1 MKIIKRNGSSQNF
14 NPNKIYN
21 RIKDQAKGLSGINVD
36 EVFKKVMPTIQDGLT
51 TTQIDENIAFTLAD
65 MVIKHP
71 NYSVLGGRILMTRQ
85 AKILNTNPEPV
96 DLTYDF
102 FSAYT
107 FLQKYSLKND
117 KEQPIELPSM
127 MYRRV
132 ANYLGIDETEKELF
146 YEELSSKKINAS
158 TPIATNAGSVTRNS
172 LISCNLS
179 TNIGDDTNSILKTL
193 SNISLASR
201 EGEGIGLLLDNVR
214 SDESIVNSFKGKA
227 GGVVRY
233 ADMVQSH
240 MRFFKQG
247 SRSGSAALYLSVWHK
262 DILKFLELTLNTGD
276 EQNRTRDLFTA
287 VNLHDNFM
295 KALIAGDDWYVFCPN
310 DILKAGLT
318 PFQDLWG
325 VEFEAEYNKAVE
337 LGIGT
342 KVSPKVIWDAMLK
355 SQVDNGRPYVL
366 HKDNANRKNM
376 QKNIGTISQSNL
388 CVTGETLIL
397 TDEGYVSIKEKE
409 GEKVNVYN
417 GEEFSEVTIF
427 KTAESADIME
437 VQTDSGFS
445 LKCTP
450 EHEWYIQNTYLKS
463 SIKKVKTKELKPGD
477 NIIKF
482 NPPVIEG
489 SKDLKYAYTQGF
501 YCGDGCNPNDDR
513 DNTALIYLYG
523 EKQRLLPYIESRNKI
538 ASSGLNRQEIPNT
551 PAVMIEEKNNRTI
564 CKCPLDMNTDKFFVP
579 DASYTIESRLLWL
592 AGIFDSDGTLLKNV
606 ETKGKIAET
615 IQLSSTSLEFLQK
628 IQLMLQTLG
637 CQSKIKNLRKAGRYL
652 LPKNDG
658 SGELGLYQCKEAY
671 RLLINV
677 HYLYNLTNIGFKC
690 YRLQF
695 EGTKPNRDAS
705 RFVKIKSVTP
715 LEGKQ
720 STYCFTEPKRNM
732 GVFNGLLTGQCIEII
747 EVSKPNYT
755 PQCALLSINL
765 AEHDSLESIAKSTR
779 IGTRMLNRVI
789 DNNVWSDE
797 ASAAAGE
804 DQRALAIGV
813 AGMADFFAK
822 KKISFES
829 EEASIWNDLITRT
842 MYTNAAQESYEMA
855 LVEGCYPAW
864 EGSPYSEGTTYVDG
878 FVPEGVKVG
887 DPIPMRNSLLLGFM
901 PTACVSKSTPIK
913 TSKGVQTYQ
922 EVLEE
927 KGIDYEYI
935 ESNGLIGWYI
945 FNTPLEVFDKENNLQ
960 ESLKVY
966 YSGLRETLNIEFED
980 GFILNC
986 TSNHKLLVNRNQ
998 DQIFVQ
1004 AKDLKEGDDMLITTI
1019 KSITKGETIP
1029 VWDINVPQGE
1039 HYQLENGVISHN
1051 SSAILSGCF
1060 ESFQPPDSN
1069 MFSRKVGQGEFLI
1082 VNKYLVK
1089 ELEELGIWND
1099 EMVNA
1104 IIRNNGSVQ
1113 GIPMIPEDVQFRYK
1127 TVWEIPQKT
1136 LIDLAVIRNAYIDQS
1151 QSMNLYFADAK
1162 YGKISAALKYGWENG
1177 LKTGVYYT
1185 RTKSKLEASAK
1196 LAGAAEI
1203 PQKPKD
1209 SPFECFNCSA

>member
-107 FLQKYSLKND
+107 FLQKYSLKNE
-117 KEQPIELPSM
+117 KEQPTELPSM
-127 MYRRV
+127 MYRRI
-132 ANYLGIDETEKELF
+132 ANYLGIDEVEKELF
-146 YEELSSKKINAS
+146 YVELSSKKINAS
-158 TPIATNAGSVTRNS
+158 TPISTNAGSGMRNA
-172 LISCNLS
+172 LISCNLT
-179 TNIGDDTNSILKTL
+179 TNIGDDTDSILETL

-201 EGEGIGLLLDNVR
+201 EGAGIGLLIDNIR

-295 KALIAGDDWYVFCPN
+295 KALINGDDWYVFCPN

-325 VEFEAEYNKAVE
+325 EEFEAEYSKAVE

-342 KVSPKVIWDAMLK
+342 KVSPKVIWDSMLK

-366 HKDNANRKNM
+366 HKDNANIKNM

-388 CVTGETLIL
+388 C
-397 TDEGYVSIKEKE
+397 
-409 GEKVNVYN
+409 N
-417 GEEFSEVTIF
+417 EV
-427 KTAESADIME
+427 
-437 VQTDSGFS
+437 
-445 LKCTP
+445 
-450 EHEWYIQNTYLKS
+450 IQ
-463 SIKKVKTKELKPGD
+463 
-477 NIIKF
+477 
-482 NPPVIEG
+482 
-489 SKDLKYAYTQGF
+489 
-501 YCGDGCNPNDDR
+501 
-513 DNTALIYLYG
+513 
-523 EKQRLLPYIESRNKI
+523 
-538 ASSGLNRQEIPNT
+538 
-551 PAVMIEEKNNRTI
+551 
-564 CKCPLDMNTDKFFVP
+564 
-579 DASYTIESRLLWL
+579 
-592 AGIFDSDGTLLKNV
+592 
-606 ETKGKIAET
+606 
-615 IQLSSTSLEFLQK
+615 
-628 IQLMLQTLG
+628 
-637 CQSKIKNLRKAGRYL
+637 
-652 LPKNDG
+652 
-658 SGELGLYQCKEAY
+658 
-671 RLLINV
+671 
-677 HYLYNLTNIGFKC
+677 
-690 YRLQF
+690 
-695 EGTKPNRDAS
+695 
-705 RFVKIKSVTP
+705 
-715 LEGKQ
+715 
-720 STYCFTEPKRNM
+720 
-732 GVFNGLLTGQCIEII
+732 
-747 EVSKPNYT
+747 VSKPNYT

-822 KKISFES
+822 KKVSFES
-829 EEASIWNDLITRT
+829 EEASIWNELITKT
-842 MYTNAAQESYEMA
+842 MYTNAVQESYEMA
-855 LVEGCYPAW
+855 LAEGCYPAW

-878 FVPEGVKVG
+878 FVPEGVKIG

-901 PTACVSKSTPIK
+901 PTA
-913 TSKGVQTYQ
+913 
-922 EVLEE
+922 
-927 KGIDYEYI
+927 
-935 ESNGLIGWYI
+935 
-945 FNTPLEVFDKENNLQ
+945 
-960 ESLKVY
+960 
-966 YSGLRETLNIEFED
+966 
-980 GFILNC
+980 
-986 TSNHKLLVNRNQ
+986 
-998 DQIFVQ
+998 
-1004 AKDLKEGDDMLITTI
+1004 
-1019 KSITKGETIP
+1019 
-1029 VWDINVPQGE
+1029 
-1039 HYQLENGVISHN
+1039 

-1082 VNKYLVK
+1082 VNKYLVR

-1113 GIPMIPEDVQFRYK
+1113 GIPLIPEDVQFRYK

-1136 LIDLAVIRNAYIDQS
+1136 LIDLAVVRNAYIDQS

-1162 YGKISAALKYGWENG
+1162 YGKISAALKYGWEKG

-1196 LAGAAEI
+1196 LAGAAEL

-1209 SPFECFNCSA
+1209 SPFDCFNCSA